1 MVCTPHWEAS
11 PAFRKPPPTK
21 WPRFR
26 RAPAILATDVQV
38 RFFVW
43 PLATSSAKLPPNLHV
58 TDPHGYP
65 T

>member
-21 WPRFR
+21 SLRFR
-26 RAPAILATDVQV
+26 RAPASLATDVQV

-43 PLATSSAKLPPNLHV
+43 PLAISSAKLPPSLRV
-58 TDPHGYP
+58 TGAPEYP